1 MDSFRFY
8 SWYWFGLGSC
18 GVCSA
23 SGFTRENRIG
33 PRLFIRASPT
43 SRGLPVTLMQ
53 RVNRCLPALLAA
65 GLCLMIVG
73 LARPQS
79 GKSESRISGEGIA
92 IELVLDVSGSMEA
105 LDFQLNDKDVSR
117 LEAVKHVV
125 SEFIA
130 GSRRSGLAGRR
141 NDLVGLVAFCG
152 FADSKCPLTLDHGAL
167 VEIVKSLEMPKAIRD
182 RRGKVINQDTLQE
195 ELATAIGDGVALGID
210 RLKDTKV
217 QKQSARSADRWRQQ
231 RRSDRSSR
239 SGCDRQGTRNQTV
252 HHRDR
257 SQWHRTVSAGR
268 RVWTSRSGV
277 AQFRMDEA
285 LLKEMGESTGASYFH
300 ASDADG
306 LAKVYAQI
314 DQLERSE
321 FEESKFSQYTEL
333 FRWFS
338 GAGLAI
344 VLSCLCNE
352 GDKVSFATLAKVAMV
367 PIGN

>member
-8 SWYWFGLGSC
+8 SWYWFALVPFVLVVVWFFSRKAKRP
-18 GVCSA
+18 A
-23 SGFTRENRIG
+23 SLYSSISD
-33 PRLFIRASPT
+33 LKS
-43 SRGLPVTLMQ
+43 LPITLMQ
-53 RVNRCLPALLAA
+53 RVNQSLPFLFAA

-79 GKSESRISGEGIA
+79 GKSESRISGQGIA

-105 LDFQLNDKDVSR
+105 LDFQLNEKEVSR
-117 LEAVKHVV
+117 IEAVKHVV
-125 SEFIA
+125 SEFIL
-130 GSRRSGLAGRR
+130 GSRRSGLPGRK

-167 VEIVKSLEMPKAIRD
+167 VEIVKSLEVPKAIRD

-210 RLKDTKV
+210 RLKDTKSKSKV
-217 QKQSARSADRWRQQ
+217 LVLLTDGDNNAGIIEPREAAAIAKELGIKLYTIGIGRN
-231 RRSDRSSR
+231 
-239 SGCDRQGTRNQTV
+239 GTVPFPQE
-252 HHRDR
+252 DEY
-257 SQWHRTVSAGR
+257 GR
-268 RVWTSRSGV
+268 RVLVG
-277 AQFRMDEA
+277 AQFRVDEA

-300 ASDADG
+300 ASNADG
-306 LAKVYAQI
+306 LAKVYSQI

-333 FRWFS
+333 YRWFA

-344 VLSCLCNE
+344 VLGVYVMKETRFRSL
-352 GDKVSFATLAKVAMV
+352 
-367 PIGN
+367 P